1 MDSSNAMLSE
11 TSTPTP
17 AVVPAGRLA
26 HMSVGTSID
35 GQLANAGNAASAEG
49 RGPSSGQTLIAGG
62 GAGQQMF
69 ASGQTSGASD
79 GAVLGEPSVTGEI
92 NSGDDELDEENV
104 AAALRD
110 EAVMASL
117 ADDDIQVLRDL
128 NDQVRSSV
136 YHSTY
141 LKRLSRSQLA
151 SLRFS

>member
-1 MDSSNAMLSE
+1 MNSSSAMLSE

-49 RGPSSGQTLIAGG
+49 HGPSSGQTLIAGG

-79 GAVLGEPSVTGEI
+79 DAVLGEPSVTGEI
-92 NSGDDELDEENV
+92 NSGGDELDEENL
-104 AAALRD
+104 ATALGD
-110 EAVMASL
+110 ESVMASL
-117 ADDDIQVLRDL
+117 ANDDIQVPRDL
-128 NDQVRSSV
+128 NDQVRSFF
-136 YHSTY
+136 YHSAC
-141 LKRLSRSQLA
+141 LLSRSSLA